1 MAKEKR
7 LTIKQT
13 DEILATSTDFSLILK
28 QRVRQVR
35 WLYNNGN
42 KCTMVYDEKLVR
54 LMIHRLN
61 ERIKFLEEQTEEYG
75 I

>member
-7 LTIKQT
+7 LNPKEIDELLKQLNF
-13 DEILATSTDFSLILK
+13 EPILK
-28 QRVRQVR
+28 QQVRQVR
-35 WLYNNGN
+35 WLYNNAN

-54 LMIHRLN
+54 IMIHRLH
-61 ERIKFLEEQTEEYG
+61 ERIKFLEEQREQYG